1 MAAVKTETITFRIL
15 PEIKAALRE
24 TAEQEHRRLANML
37 EVMIRDD
44 SRRCHSPA
52 NGQPDAA
59 MLADPTEHPSRS
71 CAS

>member
-37 EVMIRDD
+37 EVMIRDYSGRSPVHGFKQQD
-44 SRRCHSPA
+44 ASRHGSNR
-52 NGQPDAA
+52 
-59 MLADPTEHPSRS
+59 
-71 CAS
+71 